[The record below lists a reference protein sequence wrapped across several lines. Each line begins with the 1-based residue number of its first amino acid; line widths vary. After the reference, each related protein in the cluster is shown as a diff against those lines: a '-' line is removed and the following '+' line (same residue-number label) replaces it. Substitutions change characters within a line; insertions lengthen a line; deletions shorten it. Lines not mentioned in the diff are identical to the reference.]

1 MARYRFAEFFLV
13 AAVGG
18 VGYYTLEV
26 LWRGWSHWSMAGA
39 GALCFAFYYA
49 LCGRWH
55 RPLWLRA
62 LAGAGIIT
70 VVELVVGLVVN
81 RWLGWSVW
89 DYSALPLNLWGQ
101 ITPIYSSLWFLLCLG
116 AAGVCRGLRRWVFG
130 RT

>member
-1 MARYRFAEFFLV
+1 MEH
-13 AAVGG
+13 GG
-18 VGYYTLEV
+18 SRRTLLRV
-26 LWRGWSHWSMAGA
+26 
-39 GALCFAFYYA
+39 YYA